1 MRPRDVARVIAP
13 SDAGVPSAGAPYGP
27 LPNTARAATSR
38 ASRAANPPQNH
49 GRGHPMPREFHLF
62 GLGNALVDIFLEVS
76 DAELASLGFEK
87 GSMRLVERDE
97 QRQLLERFRGHEPR
111 LVSGGSVGPEQA
123 PILLATAVA
132 IIATIAQIG
141 YLLARGR
148 KVDGMLWVSLA
159 IIVVFGGATIY
170 FHNEAFIK
178 WKPTVL
184 YWVFAVV
191 LLGAQLLMNKN
202 LIRMMMKG
210 QVELPDPIWTRLN
223 LAWAAF
229 FAAMGVINLYIAFN
243 FATSTWVN
251 FKLFGFMGLMIAF
264 VVAQT
269 MFLSKYIKDPG

>member
-1 MRPRDVARVIAP
+1 MKFLFDMFPVILFFGVFKWGEGHA
-13 SDAGVPSAGAPYGP
+13 DAAQAMVGQYLSG
-27 LPNTARAATSR
+27 
-38 ASRAANPPQNH
+38 
-49 GRGHPMPREFHLF
+49 
-62 GLGNALVDIFLEVS
+62 
-76 DAELASLGFEK
+76 
-87 GSMRLVERDE
+87 
-97 QRQLLERFRGHEPR
+97 

-132 IIATIAQIG
+132 IIATIAQIA
-141 YLLARGR
+141 YLLIRGR

-191 LLGAQLLMNKN
+191 LIGAQLTMGKN
-202 LIRMMMKG
+202 LIRLMMKA
-210 QVELPDPIWTRLN
+210 QIELPDPVWTRLN
-223 LAWAAF
+223 LAWAGF
-229 FAAMGVINLYIAFN
+229 FAAMGALNLYIAFN
-243 FATSTWVN
+243 FPTAVWVN

-264 VVAQT
+264 VIAQT

>member
-1 MRPRDVARVIAP
+1 MKFLFDMFPVILFFGVFKWGEGHA
-13 SDAGVPSAGAPYGP
+13 DAAQAMVGQYLSG
-27 LPNTARAATSR
+27 
-38 ASRAANPPQNH
+38 
-49 GRGHPMPREFHLF
+49 
-62 GLGNALVDIFLEVS
+62 
-76 DAELASLGFEK
+76 
-87 GSMRLVERDE
+87 
-97 QRQLLERFRGHEPR
+97 

-132 IIATIAQIG
+132 IIATIAQIA
-141 YLLARGR
+141 YLLIRGR

-191 LLGAQLLMNKN
+191 LVGAQLTMGKN
-202 LIRMMMKG
+202 LIRLMMKA
-210 QVELPDPIWTRLN
+210 QIDLPDPVWTRLN
-223 LAWAAF
+223 LAWAGF
-229 FAAMGVINLYIAFN
+229 FAAMGALNLYIAFN
-243 FATSTWVN
+243 FPTSVWVN

-264 VVAQT
+264 VIAQT

>member
-1 MRPRDVARVIAP
+1 MKFLFDMFPVILFFGVFKWGEGHA
-13 SDAGVPSAGAPYGP
+13 DAAQAMVGQYLSG
-27 LPNTARAATSR
+27 
-38 ASRAANPPQNH
+38 
-49 GRGHPMPREFHLF
+49 
-62 GLGNALVDIFLEVS
+62 
-76 DAELASLGFEK
+76 
-87 GSMRLVERDE
+87 
-97 QRQLLERFRGHEPR
+97 

-141 YLLARGR
+141 YLLVRGR

-191 LLGAQLLMNKN
+191 LIGAQLTMGKN
-202 LIRMMMKG
+202 LIRLMMKA
-210 QVELPDPIWTRLN
+210 QIELPDPVWNRLN
-223 LAWAAF
+223 LAWAGF
-229 FAAMGVINLYIAFN
+229 FAAMGALNLYIAFN
-243 FATSTWVN
+243 FPTSVWVN

-264 VVAQT
+264 VIAQT

>member
-1 MRPRDVARVIAP
+1 MKFLFDMFPVILFFGVFKWGEGHA
-13 SDAGVPSAGAPYGP
+13 DAAQAMVGQYLSG
-27 LPNTARAATSR
+27 
-38 ASRAANPPQNH
+38 
-49 GRGHPMPREFHLF
+49 
-62 GLGNALVDIFLEVS
+62 
-76 DAELASLGFEK
+76 
-87 GSMRLVERDE
+87 
-97 QRQLLERFRGHEPR
+97 

-132 IIATIAQIG
+132 IVATIAQIA
-141 YLLARGR
+141 YLLIRGR

-191 LLGAQLLMNKN
+191 LIGAQLTMGKN
-202 LIRMMMKG
+202 LIRLMMKA
-210 QVELPDPIWTRLN
+210 QIDLPDPVWTRLN
-223 LAWAAF
+223 LAWAGF
-229 FAAMGVINLYIAFN
+229 FAAMGALNLYIAFN
-243 FATSTWVN
+243 FPTSVWVN

>member
-1 MRPRDVARVIAP
+1 MKFLFDMFPVILFFGVFKWGESHA
-13 SDAGVPSAGAPYGP
+13 DAAQAMVGQYLSG
-27 LPNTARAATSR
+27 
-38 ASRAANPPQNH
+38 
-49 GRGHPMPREFHLF
+49 
-62 GLGNALVDIFLEVS
+62 
-76 DAELASLGFEK
+76 
-87 GSMRLVERDE
+87 
-97 QRQLLERFRGHEPR
+97 

-132 IIATIAQIG
+132 IVATIAQIA
-141 YLLARGR
+141 YLLIRGR

-191 LLGAQLLMNKN
+191 LIGAQVTMGKN
-202 LIRMMMKG
+202 LIRMMMKA
-210 QVELPDPIWTRLN
+210 QIDLPDPVWTRLN
-223 LAWAAF
+223 LAWAGF
-229 FAAMGVINLYIAFN
+229 FAAMGALNLYIAFN
-243 FATSTWVN
+243 FPTAVWVN